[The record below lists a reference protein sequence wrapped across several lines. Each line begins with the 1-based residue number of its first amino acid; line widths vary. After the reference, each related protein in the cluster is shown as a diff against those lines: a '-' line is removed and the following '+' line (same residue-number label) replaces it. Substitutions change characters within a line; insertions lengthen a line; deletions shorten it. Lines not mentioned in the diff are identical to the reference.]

1 MANTLLRLPVGH
13 LLGRERLGLLFVLDL
28 ELGPAA
34 LVAGIRA
41 LEWFGVAAR
50 RLALAALGLF
60 VLRVLLGLLVAVRLG
75 AVHIL
80 EVVVVVGLFV
90 VADKLALAIVVFVH
104 IAHVAVHFLDVFLLL
119 FVRELL
125 LERNV
130 LAVLVRDARLGIFE
144 DCVPDIF
151 VDIERR
157 VAVCAALETV
167 EQLFFDRLFE
177 LGGAQGLDFAC
188 RFAALRLFLD
198 TDELGSGLVVRRTVP
213 PLST

>member
-13 LLGRERLGLLFVLDL
+13 LLGRERLGLLFVFDL

-41 LEWFGVAAR
+41 LEWLGVAAR
-50 RLALAALGLF
+50 RLALAALGLL
-60 VLRVLLGLLVAVRLG
+60 VLRVLLGLLFAVRLG
-75 AVHIL
+75 AVHVL
-80 EVVVVVGLFV
+80 EVVVIGLFV

-104 IAHVAVHFLDVFLLL
+104 IPHVAVHFLDIFLLL

-125 LERNV
+125 LERNI
-130 LAVLVRDARLGIFE
+130 LAVLVRDARLGILE
-144 DCVPDIF
+144 DCIPDIL

-198 TDELGSGLVVRRTVP
+198 TDELGPGLVV
-213 PLST
+213 